1 MGMFLAQLIVRSIV
15 YLIGTNVLGIL
26 GCIWDSI
33 FK

>member
-15 YLIGTNVLGIL
+15 YLIGTIIFGVLGS
-26 GCIWDSI
+26 IWDSI